1 MSAPVRDGGR
11 ARLRVLHVDPE
22 RGFSGGET
30 QVLAL
35 ATHLRDDG
43 HEVLVAVHPGG
54 PFAARLAA
62 RGLATAPLECRT
74 SHDPRAGLALRA
86 LAARF
91 RADVVHHHTARALSL
106 APYVSRG
113 IVQVVTRRMDYAP
126 RGAGPY
132 VRWLYG
138 RVDAVIAISRAARAA
153 LAARGIDAERV
164 AIVPSGVDVESF
176 RELDGVAA
184 RGTLGID
191 AAVPVLAIV
200 ASLHQRKGHALL
212 LDALAR
218 LLADGL
224 EPLCLAAGTGPEGDA
239 LQDRAQRLGV
249 ASRVRWLGQVADVRT
264 VLAAADVVVM
274 PSLAEGLGV
283 AAIEAMAA
291 GRAVVAS
298 AVGGLPELITDG
310 AQGLLVPA
318 GDPAALAAALTRCLS
333 DPDLRAR
340 LGAAGRVRAQ
350 AFSTLAMA
358 RGTASVYE
366 RALAARRTSRGS
378 GTTE

>member
-1 MSAPVRDGGR
+1 MS
-11 ARLRVLHVDPE
+11 LRILHVDPE

-43 HEVLVAVHPGG
+43 HEVLVAAHPGG
-54 PFAARLAA
+54 PFRARLAE
-62 RGLATAPLECRT
+62 RGIATAPIECRF

-86 LAARF
+86 LATRW

-106 APYVSRG
+106 APYVARG

-126 RGAGPY
+126 RGAAWY

-138 RVDAVIAISRAARAA
+138 RMDAVIAISSAARAA
-153 LAARGIDAERV
+153 LAARGIAADRV
-164 AIVPSGVDVESF
+164 AIVPSGVAVESF
-176 RELDGVAA
+176 RDLDGPAA
-184 RGTLGID
+184 RGALGIGIG
-191 AAVPVLAIV
+191 APVVAIV
-200 ASLHQRKGHALL
+200 ASLHARKGHAVL

-218 LLADGL
+218 LAAQGL
-224 EPLCLAAGTGPEGDA
+224 EPVCLAAGTGPEGDA
-239 LQDRAQRLGV
+239 LQDRARDLGI
-249 ASRVRWLGQVADVRT
+249 ASRVRWLGQVADVRPL
-264 VLAAADVVVM
+264 LAAADVAVM

-291 GRAVVAS
+291 GRPVVAS

-310 AQGLLVPA
+310 VEGLLVPA
-318 GDPAALAAALTRCLS
+318 GDATALASALTRVLA
-333 DPDLRAR
+333 DPELRAR
-340 LGAAGRVRAQ
+340 LGAAGRTRAA
-350 AFSTLAMA
+350 AFSTAAMA

-366 RALAARRTSRGS
+366 RALASRGTGRRS
-378 GTTE
+378 GTGE